1 MVEWEPKPGFLP
13 ESLNPSELAGIV
25 YVSSPVAAS
34 PGMRSAPFTAIAQ
47 HLFQG
52 QCSSNC
58 CLVNFFSLS
67 SDSVRMGNPI
77 GSVSLNVLNQSFALT
92 CLSWL
97 QGRQRIHPCW
107 EVLELRSNWR
117 GSTRFPYGV
126 SLRLGGKT
134 AQNDGL
140 LTEEMPPQ
148 NLISNFLWDL
158 LTKKCFKILFLMI
171 ILIFCF
177 CDSLIFFI
185 IQDFFLVSVLCYG
198 ILSLF
203 YWLTNIQTYLPF
215 TVRHQE
221 DIKGYCL

>member
-126 SLRLGGKT
+126 SLRLGAKQHKMMGCL
-134 AQNDGL
+134 Q
-140 LTEEMPPQ
+140 
-148 NLISNFLWDL
+148 
-158 LTKKCFKILFLMI
+158 KKCPHRIWFQTFYEIYLQKN
-171 ILIFCF
+171 
-177 CDSLIFFI
+177 
-185 IQDFFLVSVLCYG
+185 VLKYYF
-198 ILSLF
+198 S
-203 YWLTNIQTYLPF
+203 WLY
-215 TVRHQE
+215 
-221 DIKGYCL
+221 